1 MIRRLLFELMYILGR
16 TPWDTEISPPELIS
30 FLKNNEPGR
39 ALDIGCGT
47 GTNLI
52 TMAQHGW
59 QVTGVDISSQA
70 IRRAQRKAQ
79 SAGLQIQLIR
89 DDVSTFDSIAGTF
102 DLVLDLGCFHSLS
115 QEARTRY
122 ASNLNRF
129 INPGGT
135 FLLYAWLSED
145 TKKANGHPSQEV
157 ITRLFAQHFELT
169 SIEHGTD
176 RHRISAWFTFRR
188 KA

>member
-1 MIRRLLFELMYILGR
+1 MIRRLLFELTYLLGS
-16 TPWDTEISPPELIS
+16 TPWDTGISPPELIS
-30 FLKNNEPGR
+30 FLENNEPGR

-59 QVTGVDISSQA
+59 LVTGVDFSSQA

-79 SAGLQIQLIR
+79 TAGLEIQLIR
-89 DDVSTFDSIAGTF
+89 NDVSTFDSISGTF
-102 DLVLDLGCFHSLS
+102 DLVLDIGCFHSLS

-122 ASNLNRF
+122 ASYLYRF
-129 INPGGT
+129 VNHGGT
-135 FLLYAWLSED
+135 FLLYAWLLQD
-145 TKKANGHPSQEV
+145 TKITSGYPSQEL
-157 ITRLFAQHFELT
+157 ITQLFAKHFELT

-176 RHRISAWFTFRR
+176 RYRVSAWFTFRR
-188 KA
+188 KT